1 MKSFSKKD
9 KSSKGL
15 NSFRWWCVGAALL
28 LIAGAGMVSVIGCKN
43 GMPGV
48 GTYGAPVSQVDRDT
62 VADCSN
68 LLAYTT
74 PVPPLVNPT
83 LNTLVKDVNNKA
95 VLNYPINPNLFEMN
109 NPPAY
114 TLKNPN
120 TASITVL
127 NNFAGYCGFTS
138 SGWGL
143 VGLGQGTGPGGD
155 SYAYRMSGSV
165 TDLGDA
171 TFEELDLCAY
181 LEAGSFFDA
190 RNFTGVQFY
199 FKIAPDD
206 TSIQRHF
213 AVPVY
218 QTIAVAGGGGCTA
231 GPSLCYDHFAADISG
246 GTNGQWEFF
255 RFNFSDLKQ
264 LVGGAI
270 PTPASLSGTNLEQI
284 MWLQWSASRNNKPGV
299 SNVDFYVD
307 QISFFK

>member
-1 MKSFSKKD
+1 
-9 KSSKGL
+9 L
-15 NSFRWWCVGAALL
+15 WGALFFVFLVA
-28 LIAGAGMVSVIGCKN
+28 AVEMVSVIGCKN
-43 GMPGV
+43 GVPALNA
-48 GTYGAPVSQVDRDT
+48 YGAPVSQINRDL

-68 LLAYTT
+68 LLAYST
-74 PVPPLVNPT
+74 PVPPLANPY
-83 LNTLVKDVNNKA
+83 LNAPVSDINNHA
-95 VLNYPINPNLFEMN
+95 VLSYPINPNLFEMN
-109 NPPAY
+109 NPPTY
-114 TLKNPN
+114 TLKNGS

-127 NNFAGYCGFTS
+127 NNFAGYCGFTP

-143 VGLGQGTGPGGD
+143 VGQGQGNGPGGD

-165 TDLGDA
+165 TDLGDG

-199 FKIAPDD
+199 FKIADDD

-213 AVPVY
+213 DVPVY

-255 RFNFSDLKQ
+255 RYNFSDLKQ
-264 LVGGAI
+264 LVNGAI
-270 PTPASLSGTNLEQI
+270 PSPPTLSGTNLEQI
-284 MWLQWSASRNNKPGV
+284 MWLQWSASRNNKPGI